1 MLPLRNLDCQRNLI
15 SYETEPYRWWEI
27 FHMLSFIQEPDT
39 LGVAVLCP
47 LIKDPNKISQLLCIS
62 DA

>member
-1 MLPLRNLDCQRNLI
+1 
-15 SYETEPYRWWEI
+15 
-27 FHMLSFIQEPDT
+27 MLSFIQEPDT